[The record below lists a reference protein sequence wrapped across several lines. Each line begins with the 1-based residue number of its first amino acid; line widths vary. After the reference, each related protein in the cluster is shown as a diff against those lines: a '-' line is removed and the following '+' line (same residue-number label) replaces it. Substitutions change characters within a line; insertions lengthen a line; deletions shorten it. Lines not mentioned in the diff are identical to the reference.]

1 MCTIAILRWIVD
13 AAARFSSRHGAVSQ
27 QARQTNCSRQT
38 VYDHGRKVLLAVKT
52 EHSGGPS
59 RPQLIEQNQ
68 ALSQENAQLR
78 NRLNHAIE
86 FPPAKQQEF
95 SAKARSMG
103 LSLHQVGALLI
114 VLLGPQGAP

>member
-1 MCTIAILRWIVD
+1 MCTVPILRGIVD
-13 AAARFSSRHGAVSQ
+13 AAARSSSRQGAVSQ

-59 RPQLIEQNQ
+59 RQQLIEQNQ
-68 ALSQENAQLR
+68 ALCQENAQLR
-78 NRLNHAIE
+78 NRLKHAVE
-86 FPPAKQQEF
+86 FSLAKQQEF

-103 LSLHQVGALLI
+103 LILNQVGALLI
-114 VLLGPQGAP
+114 VILG